1 VLPLDGLIQGVIKHR
16 RGNALT
22 ISDVAGE
29 WRERAFCKKKT
40 RRKAKM
46 TAKRRFFQ
54 ELEVQSYNKDMFKL

>member
-1 VLPLDGLIQGVIKHR
+1 MWL
-16 RGNALT
+16 GNGA
-22 ISDVAGE
+22 SA
-29 WRERAFCKKKT
+29 RFAKKKT